1 MKNQTKISTAALNRI
16 ITAQRV
22 KGYRQWSLNFS
33 KAQARKEGL
42 TEKQIKEAEEAFGY
56 ARGAYDKKGMI
67 EVVYAAIV
75 G

>member
-1 MKNQTKISTAALNRI
+1 MKKSTISNAAINRI
-16 ITAQRV
+16 ITAHRV
-22 KGYRQWSLNFS
+22 KGSLQWSLNFS

-42 TEKQIKEAEEAFGY
+42 TPQQIEAAETAFGNG
-56 ARGAYDKKGMI
+56 RGAYDKKGMI